1 MCHCK
6 MPKMPKFCLPKMPR
20 FCAPRPRPYY
30 PPAYGGSASINQS
43 NVYGNNFASIGGGK
57 SFASIN
63 QSNVFGNNTA
73 IIG

>member
-1 MCHCK
+1 MCRYK
-6 MPKMPKFCLPKMPR
+6 MPKMPR
-20 FCAPRPRPYY
+20 FFAPRPRPYY
-30 PPAYGGSASINQS
+30 SPSYGGSASINQS